1 MFPLLLPA
9 LVDDAFA
16 ATSDGSIKSIIIID
30 DTTENGP
37 DLNNLERFG
46 LHGIA
51 NMGDIDGDGVNDIA
65 VGAPYDATGGAGNG
79 AVHIMFMNS
88 GGTVR
93 ETVEIDDN
101 TSGITLF
108 DNDWFGWSVAN
119 IGDLD
124 DNGVNDLCVGAFGD
138 NGQAHPAPRNRGSV
152 WILLLDSDGS
162 VNSAKEL
169 QDNTANAPT
178 LRNSDQFGVSC
189 AGIGDLDEDG
199 VEDIA
204 VGAFKD
210 DAGGGTDT
218 GGSNRG
224 AVHILFMKSN
234 GSIKDTA
241 EINDNTANGPELG
254 NGYWFGREVANIG
267 DVNGDG
273 IDDLAAGTILDPGGG
288 NARGAVHIMFL
299 DRDGSVKETV
309 EIDDTTENGPELD
322 DTDRFGSSIDQIGD
336 IDGNGVNDLVVG
348 AYRDDGTETSNSGS
362 AFILFM
368 KANGVVKST
377 VKIDESSVNGPDLD
391 DNDQFG
397 QAISAIGDVDG
408 NGVNDFIVGGK
419 DQTDT
424 DGNNQRGTIRIILL
438 EIIIEEEKKGKSVG
452 CGISRDCTAPRITK
466 HGISETPDGFLIND
480 NVFEENQEF
489 FNKNPTIQA
498 KVGEPV
504 TIKLRA
510 WENMGPEKIN
520 LVISYLDMYGE
531 RPDWR
536 ESQAFI
542 EYHIVKNQIV
552 QQDDNGIFLV
562 TGASSEKITNPYGDN
577 ERLEVLDITFTIV
590 FAKPMESSHIGIQ
603 TIDYMRNYELVYFEN
618 ALEILP
624 REIVEAEEVVPE
636 DIPEEVVPEDIP
648 EEVVPEPEPPVKE
661 PEPEFVPTVV
671 TEKSV
676 LGFVDENLSAKH
688 YVKRYITEQEY
699 KEWFDVNYPKYQ
711 FWEGIGISQDE
722 FEQIKLEIESEPKPK
737 MVQTGFVLVPDEEM
751 TLPLVEETY
760 DPEPPELVKEKK
772 GFWDWL
778 LSLFG

>member
-1 MFPLLLPA
+1 M
-9 LVDDAFA
+9 DDAFA

-65 VGAPYDATGGAGNG
+65 VGAPYDGTGGAGNG

-542 EYHIVKNQIV
+542 EYYIIKNQIV

-737 MVQTGFVLVPDEEM
+737 MVQTGFMLVPDEEM

-760 DPEPPELVKEKK
+760 EPEPPELVKEKK

>member
-1 MFPLLLPA
+1 M
-9 LVDDAFA
+9 DDAFA

-65 VGAPYDATGGAGNG
+65 VGAPYDGTGGAGNG

-542 EYHIVKNQIV
+542 EYYIIKNQIV

-577 ERLEVLDITFTIV
+577 DHLEVLDITFTIV

-676 LGFVDENLSAKH
+676 LSFVDENLSAKH

>member
-1 MFPLLLPA
+1 M
-9 LVDDAFA
+9 DDAFA

-65 VGAPYDATGGAGNG
+65 VGAPYDGTGGAGNG

-542 EYHIVKNQIV
+542 EYYIIKNQIV

-676 LGFVDENLSAKH
+676 LSFVDENLSAKH

-760 DPEPPELVKEKK
+760 EPEPPELVKEKK